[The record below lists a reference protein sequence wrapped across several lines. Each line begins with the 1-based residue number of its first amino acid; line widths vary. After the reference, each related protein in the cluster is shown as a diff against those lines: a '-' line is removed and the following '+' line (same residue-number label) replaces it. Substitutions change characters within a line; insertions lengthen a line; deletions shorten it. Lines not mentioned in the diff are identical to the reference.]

1 MRMARRNYPSL
12 TPEELLRMT
21 TVYPARAI
29 RQENFLGRIARGYLA
44 DAVCIPFSDTLQNVY
59 EAVLDNRSPIKWL
72 MVNGK
77 VVG

>member
-1 MRMARRNYPSL
+1 MARRNYPSL

-29 RQENFLGRIARGYLA
+29 GQADFLGKIARGYLA
-44 DAVCIPFSDTLQNVY
+44 DAICIPFSDTLEKVHD
-59 EAVLDNRSPIKWL
+59 AVLGNRSPIKWI